1 MLTVLTR
8 KKTLNLRVWLALAGW
23 LLLPQILV
31 SSPCVDGT
39 TAVAARTTTYGW
51 DAWDRLREVK
61 VPTSA
66 TAQKTYRY
74 SYDYRMR
81 RIAMAQTGG
90 GLTTRHT
97 AVLYSGGLSVV
108 EYNRTNNNTITDSTL
123 SSMQYVR
130 GPDMGG
136 GVGGLLYTFRRSG
149 ESLVQRFNLSNGR
162 GDIVAQ
168 TSNTGALT
176 WTASYEAYGK
186 QTKETGTNNDR
197 QRANSKEEDPTGLLN
212 EGHRYRDLE
221 TGVWMSRD
229 PAGFVDGPNLYA
241 YVRQNPW
248 TSFDPDG
255 LSALF
260 GGQLLSLALDAKK
273 QMQVQ
278 PPVPVAP
285 SNSSGMPRVSG
296 NPAAAMGPILMG
308 AGNHSS
314 VTSGAKNQVQ
324 ALRNLGLV
332 TQDQTA
338 NLQTAI
344 DQRKSRGGA
353 AQFMQHQEINNII
366 NATLK
371 GNLSPTDSRRQE
383 AERTDILVNRI
394 GGGSVE
400 NLRLKEAEKK
410 LTPPG
415 ISVLLAVPPEVAA
428 EQMRGQFPKA
438 TGLINASQVTGVSS
452 LDAVRSAGFDVMP
465 DSTARFPN
473 HGRLIS
479 PQGVAG
485 FSDTNL
491 QRLSSVFTN
500 VPTPSVKNDEDKGSK

>member
-1 MLTVLTR
+1 MLTVLMT

-31 SSPCVDGT
+31 SSPWVNGAT
-39 TAVAARTTTYGW
+39 RAVEYDW

-61 VPTSA
+61 VPTTA
-66 TAQKTYRY
+66 TAQKIYRY

-108 EYNRTNNNTITDSTL
+108 EYNRTNNNTITNSTL

-149 ESLVQRFNLSNGR
+149 DSLVQRFNLSNGR

-241 YVRQNPW
+241 YVKQNPW

-255 LSALF
+255 LKAVVYFKNQEDYDHATKVQKNSKD
-260 GGQLLSLALDAKK
+260 GGFYKDARLVLLKEKDPRNVIFDKSTPTKINGVVEGGVRYDKGSFVGTDAAWFFDNTTHAKSITDWFNLGGSLADISRGVLANIGNGAALTASAQITSKTSIETIKQVEKAAAAKAEQAAADVMTAAK
-273 QMQVQ
+273 FSK
-278 PPVPVAP
+278 PAPTNPVIANMFKESPEAAVKMRD
-285 SNSSGMPRVSG
+285 SL
-296 NPAAAMGPILMG
+296 PAAEKEMWAKHFSDVASKTKSE
-308 AGNHSS
+308 AGRLLNE
-314 VTSGAKNQVQ
+314 AR
-324 ALRNLGLV
+324 AAFLRGQ
-332 TQDQTA
+332 TQ
-338 NLQTAI
+338 
-344 DQRKSRGGA
+344 
-353 AQFMQHQEINNII
+353 
-366 NATLK
+366 
-371 GNLSPTDSRRQE
+371 
-383 AERTDILVNRI
+383 
-394 GGGSVE
+394 
-400 NLRLKEAEKK
+400 
-410 LTPPG
+410 TPPG
-415 ISVLLAVPPEVAA
+415 NI
-428 EQMRGQFPKA
+428 
-438 TGLINASQVTGVSS
+438 
-452 LDAVRSAGFDVMP
+452 
-465 DSTARFPN
+465 
-473 HGRLIS
+473 
-479 PQGVAG
+479 
-485 FSDTNL
+485 TNF
-491 QRLSSVFTN
+491 Q
-500 VPTPSVKNDEDKGSK
+500 KK